1 MTRQHSLARA
11 DGSPAPVRQR
21 LSKVPEVTAL
31 FWVIKVLC
39 TTVGESAADFLNV
52 NLGLGLTGT
61 SVVTGV
67 LLVGALIVQFTVRRY
82 VPVTYWLAVALVSVF
97 GTLVTDNLTDNLG
110 VPLETSTLVFGG
122 LLGLTFLAWYL
133 VERTLSIHSVL
144 TARREAFYWLAVLVT
159 FALGTATGDLMAE
172 VLGVGY
178 LMTGVIMVALIAA
191 LAAGWRNGL
200 NPVLSFWL
208 VYVLTRPLGASIGDY
223 LSQSQDVGGLG
234 LGATVTSLIFTA
246 GIIVIVVYFSVTRAD
261 VIPATPATRSAAA
274 GSGSGSDSGARPG
287 RGGLVQTI
295 VVVSL
300 VLVTAG
306 TGYFLRRSALESDT
320 SGLAPASDQ
329 ASGGGQAAPFSPLG
343 DLSKFATITQDT
355 LDRLNAGHQSAAT
368 SRIGDLETAWDNA
381 EARLKPRDGAAWTA
395 IDDRID
401 TALRALRSTHPDV
414 NRERSALTG
423 LLTDLRPQAGT

>member
-1 MTRQHSLARA
+1 MTRQRSLARA
-11 DGSPAPVRQR
+11 DQSPAPVRQR

-31 FWVIKVLC
+31 FWIIKVLC

-67 LLVGALIVQFTVRRY
+67 LLVGALIVQFTARRY

-97 GTLVTDNLTDNLG
+97 GTLVTDSLTDNLG

-178 LMTGVIMVALIAA
+178 LMTGVIMMAMIAA

-200 NPVLSFWL
+200 NPVLAFWL

-223 LSQSQDVGGLG
+223 LSQSPDVGGLG

-246 GIIVIVVYFSVTRAD
+246 GIIGIVVYFSVTRAD
-261 VIPATPATRSAAA
+261 VIPAAPAARSAGA
-274 GSGSGSDSGARPG
+274 GSGSASDARPG

-320 SGLAPASDQ
+320 SGLASVGGQ
-329 ASGGGQAAPFSPLG
+329 ASGGGQTAPFSPLG
-343 DLSKFATITQDT
+343 DLSKFAIITQDT

-381 EARLKPRDGAAWTA
+381 EARLKPRDGAAWTV